1 MLNGLPNDLLERLS
15 KHARAMTFLAGD
27 LVIGEGEKGDSL
39 YIITHGLV
47 SIYKNENEQEPIA
60 ELRDGDFFGEMA
72 LLETQVR
79 TANVKTLKPTTLL
92 RLSRKDVLS
101 MAENEPLLKE
111 RLEQISLA
119 RKSGET

>member
-1 MLNGLPNDLLERLS
+1 
-15 KHARAMTFLAGD
+15 MTFLAGD

-47 SIYKNENEQEPIA
+47 SIYKNENEKEPIA

-72 LLETQVR
+72 LLETQIR

-119 RKSGET
+119 RKSRET